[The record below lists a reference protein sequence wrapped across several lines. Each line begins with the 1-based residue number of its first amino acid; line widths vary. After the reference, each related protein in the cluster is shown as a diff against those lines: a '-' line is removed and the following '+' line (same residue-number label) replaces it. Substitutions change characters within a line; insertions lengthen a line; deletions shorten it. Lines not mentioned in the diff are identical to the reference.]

1 VLTNS
6 LPYLEQNEKKREGV
20 FVSDLEFSSLL
31 CSRLCHDLVSPVGA
45 LINGIELLADEQD
58 PAMQAQCMELLAN
71 SARQT
76 ANRLKFF
83 RLAFGAAGGY
93 ADQVDTREAQ
103 AAVEGLFS
111 PDKVTVS
118 WQVAAPAMSKPAVKI
133 LLNLCLLAG
142 EALLRGGT
150 LTVAAETTAE
160 AIQLVVQAN
169 GSKTLLAE
177 DLRSALLGN
186 TPQAQLMPRA
196 APSFLVATLVA
207 NAGGSLQLSP
217 PNPESLTIG
226 VSLPRA

>member
-1 VLTNS
+1 
-6 LPYLEQNEKKREGV
+6 
-20 FVSDLEFSSLL
+20 VSDLEFSSLL

-58 PAMQAQCMELLAN
+58 PAMQAQCLALLAD

-83 RLAFGAAGGY
+83 RLAFGAAGGF
-93 ADQVDTREAQ
+93 ADLVDTREAQ
-103 AAVEGLFS
+103 SAVEGLFS
-111 PDKVTVS
+111 GHKVSVQ
-118 WQVAAPAMSKPAVKI
+118 WDVREAAMPKPAVKI

-150 LTVAAETTAE
+150 LMVAAETTAG
-160 AIQLVVQAN
+160 AVHLVVQAA
-169 GSKTLLAE
+169 GPKTLLAE

-207 NAGGSLQLSP
+207 NAGGTLQLSP
-217 PNPESLTIG
+217 SNPESLTIG
-226 VSLPRA
+226 VVLP

>member
-1 VLTNS
+1 
-6 LPYLEQNEKKREGV
+6 
-20 FVSDLEFSSLL
+20 VSDLEFSSLL

-58 PAMQAQCMELLAN
+58 PAMQAQCMTLLAD

-83 RLAFGAAGGY
+83 RLAFGAAGGF
-93 ADQVDTREAQ
+93 ADLVDTREAQ
-103 AAVEGLFS
+103 SAVEGLFS
-111 PDKVTVS
+111 GHKVSVQ
-118 WQVAAPAMSKPAVKI
+118 WDMREPAMSKPAVKI

-150 LTVAAETTAE
+150 LMVAAETTEGAVH
-160 AIQLVVQAN
+160 LVVQAS
-169 GSKTLLAE
+169 GPKTLLAE

-186 TPQAQLMPRA
+186 TLQAQLMPRA

-207 NAGGSLQLSP
+207 NAGGTLQLSP
-217 PNPESLTIG
+217 TNPESLTIG
-226 VSLPRA
+226 VVLP